1 MSCLNWAVDTLMM
14 PGQHCSG
21 DQYLVTTVP
30 DGALIALVDGLGHGE
45 EAAAAAL
52 TAISILEQNA
62 TMNVVSLIQCCHEK
76 LRSTRGVVMS
86 LATFNR
92 CQKLITWVGVGN
104 VNGVFLSN
112 GRRDPVQE
120 TLLLRGG
127 VVGHQLPRLQAA
139 ILPLEAGDTLI
150 FNTDGVRNDFADGLP
165 LIGSPQD
172 LAERI
177 LMHHS
182 TGTDEA
188 MVLVAR
194 YKEEA

>member
-21 DQYLVTTVP
+21 DQYLVTTIP
-30 DGALIALVDGLGHGE
+30 EGALIAVVDGLGHGE
-45 EAAAAAL
+45 EAAAAAI

-62 TMNVVSLIQCCHEK
+62 TMNVVSLIQHCHEN

-86 LATFNR
+86 IASFNR
-92 CQKLITWVGVGN
+92 CQKVFTWIGVGN
-104 VNGVFLSN
+104 VNGIFMSN
-112 GRRDPVQE
+112 GREPIRE

-139 ILPLEAGDTLI
+139 ILPLEPGDTLI
-150 FNTDGVRNDFADGLP
+150 LNTDGVRNDFANGQP
-165 LIGSPQD
+165 LVGSPQD

-182 TGTDEA
+182 TGIDEA